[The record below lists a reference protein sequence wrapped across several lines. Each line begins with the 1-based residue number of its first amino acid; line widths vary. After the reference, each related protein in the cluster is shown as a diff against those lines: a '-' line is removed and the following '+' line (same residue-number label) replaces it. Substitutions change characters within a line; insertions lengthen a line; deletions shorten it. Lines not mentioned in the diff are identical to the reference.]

1 MDRSEIVET
10 MRRFGRFYTVSLG
23 VLDQNYL
30 GTGFSLT
37 EMRII
42 FEIDWNSGI
51 SAKQLSE
58 LLRLDKSY
66 ISRIIRS
73 FEQRSLV
80 DRCQS
85 SSDRRSFELSL
96 TREGRAASE
105 LLRCAVQENIENLLR
120 PLDEERQNEAASAM
134 ERIMAIFE
142 EKENQ
147 I

>member
-66 ISRIIRS
+66 ISRIIRG
-73 FEQRSLV
+73 FEQRGLV
-80 DRCQS
+80 DRRQS
-85 SSDRRSFELSL
+85 CSDRRSFELSL

-120 PLDEERQNEAASAM
+120 PLDEERQNEAAAAM

-142 EKENQ
+142 GKENQ